1 MSTLSKLFVVMILVL
16 ALVLL
21 GVTSTLFAM
30 RADFKHKW
38 VEETRHHYQ
47 TQMIKSA
54 ELADAGARMGML
66 EERIKGMTQELEN
79 GKTELASE
87 RSQKEATRLE
97 LSNKQNEVDK
107 LIANET
113 NFVRALETQN
123 QQFADK
129 EKMVEE
135 YKKRSADAN
144 NKMASMSQDLM
155 YQRQETERLSKDLG
169 SLENQFQ
176 ELARDRQRL
185 QETIAALNSRGV
197 DTNVIAPRKAL
208 SGQVT
213 AVATEL
219 DLVVISIGR
228 DAGVNEGDE
237 FTLYRGN
244 TFVGKVTID
253 RVDRP
258 WSSGRL
264 TLKGKEEPRIGDQ
277 ASNNVLATPGKSG
290 N

>member
-1 MSTLSKLFVVMILVL
+1 MSTLSKLFVVMIMVL

-21 GVTSTLFAM
+21 GVNATLFAM

-54 ELADAGARMGML
+54 ELADSAS
-66 EERIKGMTQELEN
+66 RITALNQSYDALKGVNQTLD
-79 GKTELASE
+79 TEINSLKNQLDGLKKDNDA
-87 RSQKEATRLE
+87 KEIAL
-97 LSNKQNEVDK
+97 NKQT
-107 LIANET
+107 A
-113 NFVRALETQN
+113 ALETIGRSLDVQLQQINDAMAKVDEKTKQYN
-123 QQFADK
+123 QA
-129 EKMVEE
+129 
-135 YKKRSADAN
+135 KRDQLNAT
-144 NKMASMSQDLM
+144 QDLQ
-155 YQRQETERLSKDLG
+155 YERQAAERLSKDLG
-169 SLENQFQ
+169 ALEENYQ

-185 QETIAALNSRGV
+185 QETIAALNAVGIRT
-197 DTNVIAPRKAL
+197 DVIAPRKAL
-208 SGQVT
+208 AGKVT

-237 FTLYRGN
+237 FTVYRGN
-244 TFVGKVTID
+244 VFVGKIVID

-258 WSSGRL
+258 WASGRVV
-264 TLKGKEEPRIGDQ
+264 LKGKEEPRIGDD
-277 ASNNVLATPGKSG
+277 ASNNILATPGKSG

>member
-21 GVTSTLFAM
+21 GVNATLFAM

-38 VEETRHHYQ
+38 VEESRHHYQ

-54 ELADAGARMGML
+54 ELA
-66 EERIKGMTQELEN
+66 EN
-79 GKTELASE
+79 SSRNTLLNEANAQLKTENTGLSNEIASLKSQHEGSVKELAS
-87 RSQKEATRLE
+87 
-97 LSNKQNEVDK
+97 KQNEIDK
-107 LIANET
+107 LISGVT
-113 NFVRALETQN
+113 TYGRQLEVQL
-123 QQFADK
+123 QQISDAMAK
-129 EKMVEE
+129 VEE
-135 YKKRSADAN
+135 YKKRAADAF
-144 NKMASMSQDLM
+144 NKAATADQNRL
-155 YQRQETERLSKDLG
+155 YQLQESERLSKDLG
-169 SLENQFQ
+169 SLENQYQ

-185 QETIAALNSRGV
+185 QETIAALNAIGV
-197 DTNVIAPRKAL
+197 QTDRIAPRKAL

-213 AVATEL
+213 AVAAEL

-228 DAGVNEGDE
+228 DAGVNEGDD
-237 FTLYRGN
+237 FTVYRGS

-253 RVDRP
+253 RVDRA
-258 WSSGRL
+258 WASGRV
-264 TLKGKEEPRIGDQ
+264 TLKGKEEPRVGDT

>member
-21 GVTSTLFAM
+21 GVNATLFAM

-38 VEETRHHYQ
+38 VEESRHHYQ

-54 ELADAGARMGML
+54 ELAESSSRLQLLTDFNNTLKAEKDALGTEISSLNARLSDATKQL
-66 EERIKGMTQELEN
+66 EVKQ
-79 GKTELASE
+79 TEI
-87 RSQKEATRLE
+87 
-97 LSNKQNEVDK
+97 DK
-107 LIANET
+107 LTTGVGTLARVNET
-113 NFVRALETQN
+113 QQQAVATWEAEAKAQRERANAAHSQRLT
-123 QQFADK
+123 AT
-129 EKMVEE
+129 
-135 YKKRSADAN
+135 
-144 NKMASMSQDLM
+144 QDLQ
-155 YQRQETERLSKDLG
+155 YRIQEAERLSKDLG

-176 ELARDRQRL
+176 EIARERQRL
-185 QETIAALNSRGV
+185 QEIIANLNAKGIDVSG
-197 DTNVIAPRKAL
+197 IAPRKAL
-208 SGQVT
+208 AGQVT

-237 FTLYRGN
+237 FTVYRGN
-244 TFVGKVTID
+244 TFVGKITVD
-253 RVDRP
+253 RVDRA
-258 WSSGRL
+258 WASGRI